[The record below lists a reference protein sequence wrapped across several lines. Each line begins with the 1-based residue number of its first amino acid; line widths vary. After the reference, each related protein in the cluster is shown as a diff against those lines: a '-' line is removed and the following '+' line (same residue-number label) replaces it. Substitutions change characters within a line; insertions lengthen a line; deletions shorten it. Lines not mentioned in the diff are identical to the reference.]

1 MFKTI
6 VCGLGM
12 GLSLVSCGVS
22 QQPAS
27 DTKIVGGAI
36 AQPMDSVTRST
47 VSLTLTSGGSVT
59 LEPTSFC
66 SGVLVASGKVVTAA
80 SCFKEDIED
89 LRSRGAVLNIVFGQV
104 GTLVGTRSRVAKTV
118 SLHPQFKADL
128 IAAPS
133 PTEPAND
140 IAIIHFEGDV
150 PVGHG
155 FVSIASPD
163 FILDLSETEVFTI
176 AGYGVSDPNSDVT
189 GILRQGSV
197 KFSSLIDLANVI
209 QFRGTNVAACDGDSG
224 GPAYKMQ
231 NGNVVVIGIVSSSN
245 CRTFMRYTDLRKY
258 NSFVDSMSF

>member
-6 VCGLGM
+6 FFGLGM
-12 GLSLVSCGVS
+12 GLGLVSCGVS

-36 AQPMDSVTRST
+36 AQPIDSVTRST
-47 VSLTLTSGGSVT
+47 VSLTLTSGGGVT

-66 SGVLVASGKVVTAA
+66 SGVLIAPGKVVTAS

-89 LRSRGAVLNIVFGQV
+89 LRSRGAILNVVFGQV
-104 GTLVGTRSRVAKTV
+104 GTLVGASSRVAKTV
-118 SLHPQFKADL
+118 TMHPQFKADL
-128 IAAPS
+128 IATPT

-140 IAIIHFEGDV
+140 IAIINFEGDV
-150 PVGHG
+150 PAGHSAVG
-155 FVSIASPD
+155 VAAPD
-163 FILDLSETEVFTI
+163 FTLALSETEVFTI

-197 KFSSLIDLANVI
+197 KFSSIIDLANVI

-258 NSFVDSMSF
+258 GSFIGGM